1 MRRLAL
7 LLLVALAAGC
17 GTGSDRPEVD
27 VSVEIPDKNGSGI
40 YGTADVTRISDTRSK
55 IDVSMGGA
63 LPEGDVPAYVITG
76 GCSSFEP
83 QVAAELE
90 PVLGGRSSTDV
101 EIPIAD
107 ITTGSYAVA
116 VGSTDPMKYVACG
129 DLIP

>member
-1 MRRLAL
+1 MKTP
-7 LLLVALAAGC
+7 
-17 GTGSDRPEVD
+17 GTCVWP
-27 VSVEIPDKNGSGI
+27 
-40 YGTADVTRISDTRSK
+40 TRHTRDTRSK

-83 QVAAELE
+83 RVAAELE

-101 EIPIAD
+101 DIPIAD